1 MGVQKNVHIENW
13 AGFRENC
20 EHVFRFSRGNIAKF
34 LAFGVGV
41 PLALYYGIVTD
52 MVRLLMIKSASYSF
66 LQSIIQITD
75 HLR

>member
-34 LAFGVGV
+34 LTFGVGV
-41 PLALYYGIVTD
+41 PLAIYYGVVTD
-52 MVRLLMIKSASYSF
+52 MVCLLMIRATFCSSFKEYYS
-66 LQSIIQITD
+66 I
-75 HLR
+75 H